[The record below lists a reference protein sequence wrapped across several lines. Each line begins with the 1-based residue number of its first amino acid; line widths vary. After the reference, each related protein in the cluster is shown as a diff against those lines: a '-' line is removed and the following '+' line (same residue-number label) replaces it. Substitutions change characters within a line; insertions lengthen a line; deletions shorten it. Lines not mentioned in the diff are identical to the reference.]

1 MQFEISLKDRALAL
15 AAAVRLDL
23 ERGQPHGTPP
33 YVWDREPDRVNRWYA
48 YGSVENRVGTIRFV
62 TEVSAQTDQTTGR
75 PAGRPTVRVVCETEI
90 IELNARSPHGP
101 QEMKV
106 VDEAAHRE
114 LIAFFVEELL
124 GRVGRPALP

>member
-15 AAAVRLDL
+15 ATATRLDL

-62 TEVSAQTDQTTGR
+62 TEGRAQTDQTTGR
-75 PAGRPTVRVVCETEI
+75 PAGRVMCETEI

-101 QEMKV
+101 QEMKI
-106 VDEAAHRE
+106 VDQAAHRE
-114 LIAFFVEELL
+114 LVAFFFEELL
-124 GRVGRPALP
+124 GRTGRPALP